1 MTENPKKERGAIA
14 WMANHI
20 VAANLIMLFCLVGGV
35 FSLSR
40 IKQEVFP
47 DITADIVQVTVP
59 YPGASPEEV
68 EQGIIL
74 AIEEAV
80 MSLDGVHEVSATAG
94 ESMGTVR
101 IEMIEGGDLQ
111 RLAQDVKSAVDRIIT
126 FPEDAEEPRVMIY
139 SRRRRV
145 IQLVIYGD
153 AEEAVL
159 HELAERARDELL
171 QNPNITQV
179 ELSGIRPLE
188 ISIEVPQE
196 NLRRYNLTLD
206 TIAQRLRAASIELPG
221 GGLKTRSG
229 EILVRIKERRDY
241 GWQFART
248 PIISAPDGTEVLL
261 EDIAEIK
268 DAYRDVD
275 QYATFNGQRA
285 VMIDVHRI
293 GDQTPIQ
300 VSDAVREQLKDLRQM
315 LPPGIQAD
323 VRSDRSDIFRQR
335 ANLLLRNGSIG
346 IVLVL
351 CTLGLFLELR
361 LAFWVMM
368 GIPISFLGSVVFL
381 PMMGISINMI
391 TMFAYIIAV
400 GITVDNA
407 IIIGENIYSYHQ
419 RGLPFI
425 EAAVKGAQE
434 LATPVTFSILTNIAT
449 FMPIFFVS
457 GFMGKIFKFI
467 PIIVCTVF
475 LISLFAALFILPAQL
490 GHHREKKR
498 RWLNA
503 WIRGRQQAFS
513 RGFRRMVENVF
524 GPFLVVV
531 LKRRYL
537 AVAVAAA
544 GLMIA
549 FSYMLSGR
557 MGFSMFP
564 RTESEY
570 STAEAVLPYGSP
582 VHKTEAVM
590 ERLYE
595 GARKVIEELGH
606 PELVQGIYAE
616 LGEEGSHSLNMR
628 VYLAPPRIRDK
639 IMSNQEFTD
648 RWRQA
653 VGPIAGLES
662 LSFAS
667 DAGGPGRGAELT
679 VELSHRDIDVLDKAS
694 AALAAELANFPYT
707 TDINDGFQPGKQQI
721 DYTIKPEGKSLG
733 LSAAYVARQVR
744 SSFYGAEVLR
754 QQRGRNEIKVM
765 VRLPENERISEHTLD
780 SLILRTP
787 AGGEAPLREVVEVK
801 RGRAYT
807 VISRRDGRRVVQV
820 TSDVTPRKKSEEVRK
835 ALADEELPRLAD
847 RFPGLVYS
855 FQGRQADM
863 RESMQSLMAA
873 FIPALLLVYALL
885 AIPFRSYIQP
895 LIIMTSIPFGVIG
908 AMIGH
913 IVMGYSLSVTG
924 IFGIVALSGVVVN
937 NALLLID
944 LANRNRRNRAMSP
957 HDAMVGAAIQRFRP
971 ILLTT
976 LTTFCGLAPMMFE
989 RARAARFLIPMAI
1002 SLGFGIVFA
1011 ALITLVLVPSLYLVS
1026 EDFRRGVDTLGR
1038 AWRKLM
1044 GTLPEEEP
1052 TPPAAARTASG
1063 DAEIS

>member
-1 MTENPKKERGAIA
+1 MMNEPQKQRGPIA
-14 WMANHI
+14 WMTNNV

-47 DITADIVQVTVP
+47 DITADIVQVSVP

-74 AIEEAV
+74 AVEEGV
-80 MSLDGVHEVSATAG
+80 MSLDGVDEVTATASEG
-94 ESMGTVR
+94 MGTVM
-101 IEMIEGGDLQ
+101 IEMIEGGNLQ

-126 FPEDAEEPRVMIY
+126 FPEEAEEPRVMIL
-139 SRRRRV
+139 SRRRQV

-153 AEEAVL
+153 ADEAVL

-179 ELSGIRPLE
+179 DLSGIRPLE
-188 ISIEVPQE
+188 ISVEVSQE

-206 TIAQRLRAASIELPG
+206 DIARRLRATSIEMPG
-221 GGLKTRSG
+221 GGLKTRTG
-229 EILVRIKERRDY
+229 EILVRFKERRDY

-285 VMIDVHRI
+285 VMIDVFRI

-300 VSDAVREQLKDLRQM
+300 VSDAVREQLKDLRAM
-315 LPPGIQAD
+315 LPAGIQAD
-323 VRSDRSDIFRQR
+323 IRSDRSDMFRQR
-335 ANLLLRNGSIG
+335 ASLLLRNGALG
-346 IVLVL
+346 VMLVL
-351 CTLGLFLELR
+351 FSLGLFLELR

-368 GIPISFLGSVVFL
+368 GIPISFLGSLVFMPSL
-381 PMMGISINMI
+381 GVSVNMI

-400 GITVDNA
+400 GIVVDDA
-407 IIIGENIYSYHQ
+407 IIVGENVYYHHQ
-419 RGLPFI
+419 QGMPFLQ
-425 EAAVKGAQE
+425 AAITGARE
-434 LATPVTFSILTNIAT
+434 MVTPVTFSILTNIAT
-449 FMPIFFVS
+449 FMPIFFVT

-467 PIIVCTVF
+467 PLIVCTTF
-475 LISLFAALFILPAQL
+475 IISLFESLFILPAHL
-490 GHHREKKR
+490 GHHRDKKR
-498 RWLNA
+498 HGLSG
-503 WIRGRQQAFS
+503 WIHARQQAFS
-513 RGFRRMVENVF
+513 RGFIRLVENVF
-524 GPFLVVV
+524 GPFLDGV

-537 AVAVAAA
+537 AVAVATA
-544 GLMIA
+544 GLLIA

-582 VHKTEAVM
+582 IQRTEAVM
-590 ERLYE
+590 RRLYD
-595 GARKVIEELGH
+595 GARKVIDESGH
-606 PELVQGIYAE
+606 PELVEGVYAE

-628 VYLAPPRIRDK
+628 VYLAPPKIRDK
-639 IMSNQEFTD
+639 IMSNQDFTD
-648 RWRQA
+648 RWREV

-667 DAGGPGRGAELT
+667 DAGGPGRGPGLT
-679 VELSHRDIDVLDKAS
+679 VELSHRNIDVLDKAS
-694 AALAAELANFPYT
+694 AALAQELRSFPYVA
-707 TDINDGFQPGKQQI
+707 DINDGFQPGKQQL
-721 DYTIKPEGKSLG
+721 DYKIKPEGESLG
-733 LSAAYVARQVR
+733 LTAAYVARQVR

-765 VRLPENERISEHTLD
+765 VRLPEKDRVSEHTLD
-780 SLILRTP
+780 NLILRAP
-787 AGGEAPLREVVEVK
+787 AGGEAPLRDVVEVT

-807 VISRRDGRRVVQV
+807 VINRRDGRRVVQV
-820 TSDVTPRKKSEEVRK
+820 TADVTPRKKSEEIRQ
-835 ALADEELPRLAD
+835 ALADEDLPKLAD

-863 RESMQSLMAA
+863 QESLQSLMAA
-873 FIPALLLVYALL
+873 FIPALFLVYALL

-895 LIIMTSIPFGVIG
+895 LIVMISIPFGVIG
-908 AMIGH
+908 AMVGH
-913 IVMGYSLSVTG
+913 IIMGFSLSVIS

-937 NALLLID
+937 DALVLID
-944 LANRNRRNRAMSP
+944 MANRRRREGMSA
-957 HDAMVGAAIQRFRP
+957 HDAVLGSAIQRFRP

-976 LTTFCGLAPMMFE
+976 LTTFCGLGPMMFE

-1002 SLGFGIVFA
+1002 SLGFGILFA
-1011 ALITLVLVPSLYLVS
+1011 TLITLLLVPSLYMVS
-1026 EDFRRGVDTLGR
+1026 DDFKRGLGFVGR

-1044 GTLPEEEP
+1044 GTLPDEEL
-1052 TPPAAARTASG
+1052 ARVDASTTK
-1063 DAEIS
+1063 DLP